1 MEKKKVWVVFAS
13 ETPTMDPV
21 IKVFERQ
28 DDARFYRSALAIKDL
43 IREGA
48 IMQDEIASTMKM
60 MLGACSGD
68 SYPIESALLDTAK
81 AITERTI
88 YMCGCE
94 VE

>member
-21 IKVFERQ
+21 FKVFERQ
-28 DDARFYRSALAIKDL
+28 DDARHYRSALAIKDL
-43 IREGA
+43 IREGV
-48 IMQDEIASTMKM
+48 IRQDEIAETMKM
-60 MLGACSGD
+60 MLGVCKGD
-68 SYPIESALLDTAK
+68 SYPIESALLDTAN

-88 YMCGCE
+88 YLSGCE